1 VLRLGHSIRIAPG
14 ARTVHSPPAGGHEV
28 YLPGPR
34 VFSTESE
41 MAPARSIAGSVLV
54 IFGGLLILA
63 VGAVVVSFLHDFTRG
78 FGFSSSFLTGFLY
91 FGPILG
97 LVIIIV
103 GVLAL
108 AAPSLNILWG
118 ILAIVLG
125 VLSIFSTAIGGV
137 FLGFILAL
145 IGGILIIVKRAPP
158 PPVPWMPPTPA
169 PPPP

>member
-1 VLRLGHSIRIAPG
+1 
-14 ARTVHSPPAGGHEV
+14 
-28 YLPGPR
+28 
-34 VFSTESE
+34 
-41 MAPARSIAGSVLV
+41 MAPARAVAGSVLV

-63 VGAVVVSFLHDFTRG
+63 VGALVASLFSGLTHG
-78 FGFSSSFLTGFLY
+78 FGIGSSFITGFLY

-97 LVIIIV
+97 LVIIII

-118 ILAIVLG
+118 ILAIVFG

-137 FLGFILAL
+137 FLGFILVL

-158 PPVPWMPPTPA
+158 PPAPWMPPTPA